1 MATKRNGKKKK
12 NPCGDGFTVDPKYVQ
27 KDPSKPKFKC
37 IKIKKPPPGIREEK
51 DDNRP
56 FDPKKRPKK
65 DNPKKRATQ
74 DPRGGAP
81 NPKAKPEK

>member
-12 NPCGDGFTVDPKYVQ
+12 NPCGEGFTVDPKYVQ

-37 IKIKKPPPGIREEK
+37 IKIKKRPPSGIREKE

-65 DNPKKRATQ
+65 DDPKKR
-74 DPRGGAP
+74 PI
-81 NPKAKPEK
+81 KPEK

>member
-37 IKIKKPPPGIREEK
+37 IKIKKRPPSGIREKE
-51 DDNRP
+51 DDRP
-56 FDPKKRPKK
+56 KPPKPPKK
-65 DNPKKRATQ
+65 DAMNVPTR
-74 DPRGGAP
+74 
-81 NPKAKPEK
+81 PEK

>member
-37 IKIKKPPPGIREEK
+37 IKIKKPPPGIREEE
-51 DDNRP
+51 DDRP
-56 FDPKKRPKK
+56 KPPKPPKKRT
-65 DNPKKRATQ
+65 TQ
-74 DPRGGAP
+74 D
-81 NPKAKPEK
+81 PKAKPEK